1 MVRIAIDFRSTI
13 GQPAGIGR
21 FTNNLVKQIAL
32 LDSRNKYI
40 LYSFYPKM
48 PNKEIKEFIKK
59 HPNLSLKT
67 HPVPGR
73 VMRYLWDYFK
83 IPIEFSIGEVDI
95 IHIMDFLIPKIK
107 KARLIVTV
115 HDISSILF
123 PQWHT
128 RYTRRWVKDRIHLA
142 KENAHKIIVDSVHT
156 KKDLVQ
162 RLDVSEDLITVIY
175 GGVGEQFQPIKNQGV
190 LNRVRERYNIKDK
203 YLLFLG
209 TLEPRKNIPGLIKA
223 FHKIKNGFLNYQ
235 LVIAGKRGWKFQEI
249 FKTVGELRLEDKVI
263 FTGYLP
269 EEDTPSLY
277 SGAQAFVYPTLYEG
291 FGFPPLE
298 AMACGTPVI
307 TSNLSSLPEVMG
319 EAGILIDPNN
329 IDELSRAIESVLSNE
344 DLKRELRAKGLRQ
357 AAKFSWKRCAQETLK
372 VYQEVGSQ

>member
-1 MVRIAIDFRSTI
+1 MRIAIDFRSTI

-32 LDSRNKYI
+32 LGSKNEYI

-67 HPVPGR
+67 NPVPGR
-73 VMRYLWDYFK
+73 IMRYLWDYFK

-95 IHIMDFLIPKIK
+95 IHIMDFLIPNIK

-128 RYTRRWVKDRIHLA
+128 RYTRRWVKDRIYLA
-142 KENAHKIIVDSVHT
+142 KEKAHKIIVDSVHT
-156 KKDLVQ
+156 KKDLV
-162 RLDVSEDLITVIY
+162 RTLGVSEDLIAVIY
-175 GGVGEQFQPIKNQGV
+175 GGVGEQFQPIKD
-190 LNRVRERYNIKDK
+190 RETLKQIKKRYKIRDK

-209 TLEPRKNIPGLIKA
+209 TLEPRKNILGLIRA
-223 FHKIKNGFLNYQ
+223 FHKIKNRFPNYQ

-269 EEDTPSLY
+269 EEDIPSLY
-277 SGAQAFVYPTLYEG
+277 SGAELFIYPTLYEG

-329 IDELSRAIESVLSNE
+329 IDELARAIESALSNE
-344 DLKRELRAKGLRQ
+344 DLKRELRAKGVRQ
-357 AAKFSWKRCAQETLK
+357 AAKFSWKRCAQETIK
-372 VYQEVGSQ
+372 VYQEVYNR

>member
-1 MVRIAIDFRSTI
+1 
-13 GQPAGIGR
+13 
-21 FTNNLVKQIAL
+21 
-32 LDSRNKYI
+32 
-40 LYSFYPKM
+40 
-48 PNKEIKEFIKK
+48 
-59 HPNLSLKT
+59 
-67 HPVPGR
+67 
-73 VMRYLWDYFK
+73 MRYLWDYFK
-83 IPIEFSIGEVDI
+83 VPIEFSIGEVDI
-95 IHIMDFLIPKIK
+95 IHIVDFLIPEIK
-107 KARLIVTV
+107 KARLIVTI

-142 KENAHKIIVDSVHT
+142 KEKAHKIIVDSVHT
-156 KKDLVQ
+156 KKDLV
-162 RLDVSEDLITVIY
+162 RTLDVSEDSITVIY

-190 LNRVRERYNIKDK
+190 LNQIKKRYNIKDK

-209 TLEPRKNIPGLIKA
+209 TLEPRKNIPGLIRA
-223 FHKIKNGFLNYQ
+223 FHKIKNRFPDYQ

-269 EEDTPSLY
+269 GEDTPLLY

-298 AMACGTPVI
+298 AMASGIPVI
-307 TSNLSSLPEVMG
+307 TSNLSSLPEVVG

-329 IDELSRAIESVLSNE
+329 IDELSRTIESVLCDEN
-344 DLKRELRAKGLRQ
+344 LRKGLREKGLRQ

-372 VYQEVGSQ
+372 IYQEVYNQ